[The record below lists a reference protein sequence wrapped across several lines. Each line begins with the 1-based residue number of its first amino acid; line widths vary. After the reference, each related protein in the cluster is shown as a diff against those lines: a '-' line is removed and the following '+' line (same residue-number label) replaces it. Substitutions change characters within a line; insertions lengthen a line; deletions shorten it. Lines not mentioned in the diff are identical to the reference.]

1 MDRHGSGKLTIRRM
15 TAEDIGQ
22 VVKVERACFSEPW
35 SEEVF
40 HATLL
45 LPYAYYYVAEITAD
59 DGNSGCEHCSGFG
72 GDHGGSADDV
82 GAPDH
87 GSGSRII
94 GECGVRDIVGEGEI
108 TNVAVLP
115 EFQGSGIA
123 SRMLRTLLD
132 DSVKRGMTAFTLEV
146 REGNDPAVSLYRK
159 FGFITEGVR
168 TGFYEN
174 PVEDALIMWKR
185 DHSLP

>member
-1 MDRHGSGKLTIRRM
+1 MNKHSGERLTIRRM
-15 TAEDIGQ
+15 TAEDIRQ
-22 VVKVERACFSEPW
+22 VVTVERACFSEPW

-40 HATLL
+40 NATLL
-45 LPYAYYYVAEITAD
+45 LPYAYYYVAELTED
-59 DGNSGCEHCSGFG
+59 NGNGDSDGR
-72 GDHGGSADDV
+72 GSSD
-82 GAPDH
+82 
-87 GSGSRII
+87 SGSSSGGGLACPRII

-115 EFQGSGIA
+115 EYRGAGIA
-123 SRMLRTLLD
+123 SRMLRTLLGE
-132 DSVKRGMTAFTLEV
+132 SIKRGMTAFTLEV

-159 FGFITEGVR
+159 FGFITEGIR

-185 DHSLP
+185 DSSLP

>member
-59 DGNSGCEHCSGFG
+59 DGNG
-72 GDHGGSADDV
+72 
-82 GAPDH
+82 

-132 DSVKRGMTAFTLEV
+132 DSIKRGMTAFTLEV

-159 FGFITEGVR
+159 FGFITEGIR

>member
-1 MDRHGSGKLTIRRM
+1 
-15 TAEDIGQ
+15 
-22 VVKVERACFSEPW
+22 
-35 SEEVF
+35 
-40 HATLL
+40 
-45 LPYAYYYVAEITAD
+45 
-59 DGNSGCEHCSGFG
+59 
-72 GDHGGSADDV
+72 
-82 GAPDH
+82 
-87 GSGSRII
+87 
-94 GECGVRDIVGEGEI
+94 
-108 TNVAVLP
+108 
-115 EFQGSGIA
+115 
-123 SRMLRTLLD
+123 MLRTLLD

>member
-59 DGNSGCEHCSGFG
+59 DGNSGCEHSSGFG
-72 GDHGGSADDV
+72 GDHGGSA
-82 GAPDH
+82 
-87 GSGSRII
+87 
-94 GECGVRDIVGEGEI
+94 
-108 TNVAVLP
+108 